1 LSQGGLIK
9 DMRKMLVVDMGEQE
23 VREEKLPEKFRK
35 KGGRGLTSEMVLD
48 RVNPEAHP
56 LGKNNKLVFAP
67 GMVTGTSA
75 PSSGRISVGG
85 KSPLTGG
92 IKESNAGTPFAQSLG
107 RSGYRAIIVEGKPED
122 EEGSW
127 LLEITSEGAEL
138 KRADELKELETSET
152 VDKLLET
159 YDDHDFCLV
168 GPAGEWKMSMAG
180 ICFNDPEYRA
190 SRYSGRGGLGA
201 VMGSKGLKAI
211 ALEKRISDVELADED
226 LFRQGQRKLAEGLR
240 EHDVTKPGGTLNSYG
255 TAALINVLDQA
266 GGLPTEN
273 FKSGTFSGAEN
284 TSGEKLAETVEERGG
299 EGEMGHSCHPGCV
312 IQCSNVYPD
321 EDGEELVSCV
331 EYESDWSL
339 GANLGIDDLDK
350 IAEMIK
356 ICNEVGVDTIEA
368 GVTLGVAM
376 EAGLAEFGDG
386 DAALELMDEIRE
398 NTSLGRILGNGAEFT
413 GKAYGVTRIPTVK
426 GQGMPAYEPRAVKG
440 IGITYMTTPMGADH
454 TAGYTIAPE
463 ILSVGGEVDPL
474 DPEDKAEL
482 SRAFQATTAFVD
494 SSGYCLFTTFALLD
508 DESAME
514 GMVDTVNGVLGT
526 DYTVDE
532 IVEEGKE
539 ILKKERE
546 FNFKA
551 GFSKH
556 DDRPP
561 EFMREESLPP
571 HNDKFDVPDEEL
583 DKVWDF

>member
-1 LSQGGLIK
+1 MKLLRVNLTEMEIT
-9 DMRKMLVVDMGEQE
+9 
-23 VREEKLPEKFRK
+23 EEKLPEKFRR

-48 RVNPEAHP
+48 EVDPEAHP

-107 RSGYRAIIVEGKPED
+107 RSGYKAIIVEGKPED
-122 EEGSW
+122 SEARCI
-127 LLEITSEGAEL
+127 LEITSQGAEL
-138 KRADELKELETSET
+138 KSADELEELETSET
-152 VDKLLET
+152 MEKLLES
-159 YDDHDFCLV
+159 YDDHNFCLV

-211 ALEKRISDVELADED
+211 VLEKRIQDVELADED

-255 TAALINVLDQA
+255 TAALINVLNQA
-266 GGLPTEN
+266 GGLPTNN
-273 FKSGTFSGAEN
+273 FSSGEFDGAEA
-284 TSGEKLAETVEERGG
+284 TSGEKLAEIVNERGG

-321 EDGEELVSCV
+321 VDGEEKVSCV

-339 GANLGIDDLDK
+339 GANLGIDDLDQ

-376 EAGLAEFGDG
+376 EAGVVEFGDG
-386 DAALELMDEIRE
+386 EGAIELLEEIRK
-398 NTSLGRILGNGAEFT
+398 NSAMGRILGNGAEFA
-413 GKAYGVTRIPTVK
+413 GKAYGVTQVPTVK

-474 DPEDKAEL
+474 KAEGKAEL

-508 DESAME
+508 DDNAME

-526 DYTVDE
+526 DYTVEE

-546 FNFKA
+546 FNLKA
-551 GFSKH
+551 GFSKS

-561 EFMREESLPP
+561 EFMREEELPP
-571 HNDKFDVPDEEL
+571 HNEIFDVPDEEL

>member
-1 LSQGGLIK
+1 MKLLRVNLTEMEIT
-9 DMRKMLVVDMGEQE
+9 
-23 VREEKLPEKFRK
+23 EEKLPEKFRR

-48 RVNPEAHP
+48 EVDPEAHP

-107 RSGYRAIIVEGKPED
+107 RSGYKAIVVEGKPED
-122 EEGSW
+122 SEAQCI
-127 LLEITSEGAEL
+127 LEITSEGAEL
-138 KRADELKELETSET
+138 KSADGLKELETSET
-152 VDKLLET
+152 IEKLLES
-159 YDDHDFCLV
+159 YDDHNFCLI

-211 ALEKRISDVELADED
+211 VLEKKMQDVELADED

-255 TAALINVLDQA
+255 TAALINVLNQA
-266 GGLPTEN
+266 GGLPTNN
-273 FKSGTFSGAEN
+273 FSSGEFDGAEA
-284 TSGEKLAETVEERGG
+284 TSGEKLAETVKERGG

-321 EDGEELVSCV
+321 EDGEEKVSCV

-339 GANLGIDDLDK
+339 GANLGVDDLDQ
-350 IAEMIK
+350 IADMIK

-376 EAGLAEFGDG
+376 EAGLVEFGDG
-386 DAALELMDEIRE
+386 EGAIELLEEIRE
-398 NTSLGRILGNGAEFT
+398 NSALGRILGNGAEFA
-413 GKAYGVTRIPTVK
+413 GKAYGVTQVPTVK

-474 DPEDKAEL
+474 KAEGKAEL

-508 DESAME
+508 DDNAME

-526 DYTVDE
+526 DYTVEE

-546 FNFKA
+546 FNLKA
-551 GFSKH
+551 GFSKS

-561 EFMREESLPP
+561 EFMREEELPP
-571 HNDKFDVPDEEL
+571 LNETFDVPDEEL